1 MFQNHLLKGV
11 EGAFEKEHEKWFANS
26 IYCYT
31 VCFKSLS
38 LILSPNW
45 LLECLFGV
53 SNTSLC
59 SMRKVWYR
67 LCSIHAKPQWFRR
80 FGYVDELISKDLAK
94 NKDTIDDGLGELLV
108 KFYTKRRKKHR
119 NSNTRFASALSNC
132 YAEKVSLFEVCL
144 FKQKVTS
151 FTLFKP

>member
-1 MFQNHLLKGV
+1 MLLKRNMKNDSQTPYTAILCALKALAWFWAQIDFWNV
-11 EGAFEKEHEKWFANS
+11 CLEFQIHHFAQWEKFDS
-26 IYCYT
+26 
-31 VCFKSLS
+31 
-38 LILSPNW
+38 
-45 LLECLFGV
+45 
-53 SNTSLC
+53 
-59 SMRKVWYR
+59 WYR

-119 NSNTRFASALSNC
+119 NSNTRFASPLSNC